1 VLVLSTVLVG
11 IFGQTPHDLGQLG
24 MVCFFAGFFTNAGI
38 VGLYAIF
45 AHAFPTHVRA
55 AGTGFAIGVGRGG
68 SVLAPAVAGFLFE
81 AGWGVPAISIL
92 MALGSL
98 VAAGVLVFL
107 KLTPD
112 VRDEQPAQEGVGV
125 AAALGSRAA

>member
-1 VLVLSTVLVG
+1 VLVC
-11 IFGQTPHDLGQLG
+11 IFGQTPADLGQLG
-24 MVCFFAGFFTNAGI
+24 LVCFFAGFFTNAGI

-55 AGTGFAIGVGRGG
+55 TGTGFAIGVGRGG

-81 AGWGVPAISIL
+81 AGWTVPGISIL
-92 MALGSL
+92 MALGSS
-98 VAAGVLVFL
+98 VAAVVLIFL

-112 VRDEQPAQEGVGV
+112 VRDEQPAQQSASMPAG
-125 AAALGSRAA
+125 LSRAT